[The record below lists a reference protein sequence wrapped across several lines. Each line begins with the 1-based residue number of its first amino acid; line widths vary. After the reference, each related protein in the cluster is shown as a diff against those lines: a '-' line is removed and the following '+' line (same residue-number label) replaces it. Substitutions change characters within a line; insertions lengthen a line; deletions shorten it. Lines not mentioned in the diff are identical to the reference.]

1 MGLAFEANQINKGRK
16 MGKRV
21 EAGQDKN
28 PQWKVVDDASHW

>member
-1 MGLAFEANQINKGRK
+1 MRGMIGE
-16 MGKRV
+16 GKRV